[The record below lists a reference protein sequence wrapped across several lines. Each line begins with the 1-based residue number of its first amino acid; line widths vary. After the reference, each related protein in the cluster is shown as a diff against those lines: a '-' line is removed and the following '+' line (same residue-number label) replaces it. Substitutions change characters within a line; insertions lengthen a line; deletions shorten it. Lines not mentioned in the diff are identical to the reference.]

1 MIRRPPRSTRTDTL
15 FPYTTLFRS
24 GDQAQLAVQKQR
36 DAVFDPQV
44 SEPGCA
50 ELFDAL
56 RLIQGLAAAQVFFE
70 CAAVQFVDGQ
80 QFAGLGTAQ
89 AGDLHK
95 GTRVGREQPAKTF
108 ETVNQATAQT
118 DGVTTRQT

>member
-24 GDQAQLAVQKQR
+24 GDQAQLAVQKQC

-56 RLIQGLAAAQVFFE
+56 RLIQGLAAAQVFSE
-70 CAAVQFVDGQ
+70 CAAVPLVDGQ

-89 AGDLHK
+89 AGQLPQVTHL
-95 GTRVGREQPAKTF
+95 GPAQPEPTF
-108 ETVNQATAQT
+108 TTHPQT
-118 DGVTTRQT
+118 PAPKAVKEK